1 MQGLHL
7 SPLEPQL
14 FPKRRPNMKLQFY
27 GFCVRRDWVERVPT
41 TLRPLQDL
49 GEVTAGTAPFS
60 PDSIHSGAQGAPK
73 SWRGAFSTLTACP
86 FLSPNPLKQ
95 TSSLLSR
102 KESQAALHF
111 CQHGFNWRRSLE
123 PDLDSV
129 QLRARPP
136 FWKRPLLF
144 SHFQPASRL
153 LFQQSSS
160 PGLSGLLRHQSLVRA
175 GSNLH
180 SIPFTS

>member
-14 FPKRRPNMKLQFY
+14 FPKRRPKMKLQFY

-49 GEVTAGTAPFS
+49 GEVTAGTAPSS

-102 KESQAALHF
+102 KESQEALHF
-111 CQHGFNWRRSLE
+111 CQHGFNWLRSLE

-136 FWKRPLLF
+136 SGRGPFCSLISSPP
-144 SHFQPASRL
+144 PAS
-153 LFQQSSS
+153 SSS
-160 PGLSGLLRHQSLVRA
+160 RAPHPGSA
-175 GSNLH
+175 AY
-180 SIPFTS
+180 

>member
-1 MQGLHL
+1 M
-7 SPLEPQL
+7 
-14 FPKRRPNMKLQFY
+14 
-27 GFCVRRDWVERVPT
+27 ERVPT

-49 GEVTAGTAPFS
+49 GEVTAGTAPSS

-73 SWRGAFSTLTACP
+73 SRRGGVLHSYCLPLSLAKPFEANFFSFVQERISRSSSFLPTRFQLASVFRARFGQRPT
-86 FLSPNPLKQ
+86 LSP
-95 TSSLLSR
+95 
-102 KESQAALHF
+102 
-111 CQHGFNWRRSLE
+111 
-123 PDLDSV
+123 
-129 QLRARPP
+129 PP

-144 SHFQPASRL
+144 SHFQPTSRL